1 MFSGTSKN
9 SKILIIIPTFNEQD
23 CIEAVVNNLRS
34 NYSMFDYVVIDDKS
48 TDNTKKVLDSIGANY
63 ISLPVNLGIGGAV
76 QTGYQYAV
84 EHDYDI
90 AIQMDGDGQHDP
102 AYLNSVIDPIVNGEA
117 DICIGSRFIKN
128 EGFQSSRSRRLGIKL
143 LSSLVFLCLHKKY
156 FDVTSGYRAVGKP
169 YIALYAREY
178 PQDYPEPEAIV
189 TGIRHGARIREIP
202 VVMRARESGKSSI
215 NIKRSIYYMG
225 KVSLALLLANF
236 MYRKSEDK
244 KD

>member
-1 MFSGTSKN
+1 MFYGTSTN
-9 SKILIIIPTFNEQD
+9 NKILIIIPAFNEQD

-102 AYLNSVIDPIVNGEA
+102 VYLNSVIDPIVNGEA
-117 DICIGSRFIKN
+117 DICIGSRFFKKV
-128 EGFQSSRSRRLGIKL
+128 GFG
-143 LSSLVFLCLHKKY
+143 
-156 FDVTSGYRAVGKP
+156 
-169 YIALYAREY
+169 
-178 PQDYPEPEAIV
+178 
-189 TGIRHGARIREIP
+189 
-202 VVMRARESGKSSI
+202 
-215 NIKRSIYYMG
+215 
-225 KVSLALLLANF
+225 
-236 MYRKSEDK
+236 
-244 KD
+244 